1 MLKRRSILT
10 NVAILILAQVAVKEL
25 ASRQAANNGAERGRF
40 QTKFDAQNL
49 DFKIFVLPKSQS
61 VLFGT
66 FRNYL
71 VGSILAPST
80 DFPLFALN
88 QNYFKNDF

>member
-40 QTKFDAQNL
+40 QTKFDAQNQ
-49 DFKIFVLPKSQS
+49 DFKIFVSSFKLLFLPSE
-61 VLFGT
+61 LFGT
-66 FRNYL
+66 FL
-71 VGSILAPST
+71 ELLDIAII
-80 DFPLFALN
+80 FK
-88 QNYFKNDF
+88 YF